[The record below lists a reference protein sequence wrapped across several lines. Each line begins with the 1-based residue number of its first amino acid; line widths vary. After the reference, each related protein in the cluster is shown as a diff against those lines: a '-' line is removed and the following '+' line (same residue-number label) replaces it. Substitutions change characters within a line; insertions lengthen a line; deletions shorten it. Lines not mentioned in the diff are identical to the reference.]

1 MTMLPIRVATFLMA
15 ITLIPVYTSAAES
28 TPQENAALPTGAPKT
43 LEIYPARIAFTG
55 PRDEQRIIVL
65 GIWGDGRKHDL
76 TRTATFTTTQA
87 KTATVDPTGVVRPIR
102 DGTTTLTVSY
112 QGTTVTVPVSVK
124 NASADQPVNFSTEVV
139 PILTRFG
146 CNSGGC
152 HGASLG
158 RGGFRLSLFGFDPD
172 FDYDQIVRSNEGRRV
187 VVSDPERSILLAK
200 PALVMEHGGGE
211 KLKLNGR
218 DYLRLRTWLEDG
230 APAPAKTDSEVSRIE
245 VFPKARILVP
255 GEQQQLAVTA
265 TWSDGRIEDVTHLT
279 QFDSLNDAV
288 AATNPNGLV
297 TARSA
302 GETHVM
308 ARFSGQ
314 AVVASFTLPY
324 AKIDNYP
331 ELPANNFIDQKL
343 ITKWK
348 DLGIVPS
355 PLASDADFLRR
366 LYLDAIGTLPTA
378 EEVQTFLTNADPKKR
393 EKAVDTVLARPEFVD
408 WWALK
413 WGDLL
418 RIDRQPL
425 QDKGMWS
432 FHNWVRGQLRD
443 NVPVDAFVR
452 DIVTAEGSTF
462 TNGPANFYKIGRNA
476 DDWAETASQVFLG
489 VRVQCAKCHTH
500 PFEKWTQADYY
511 GMTAF
516 FVRLGTKGSTEFGL
530 FGRESVVF
538 LRPGGEARHPRK
550 GVTVK
555 PKPFDGP
562 IMEDEFDRRLKLA
575 DWITTPE
582 NPFFARN
589 IVNRF
594 WGYLMGR
601 GLVEPLDDM
610 RATNPASNP
619 ELLDAL
625 AEDFVK
631 NKFDQKHLMRVIFN
645 SRAYQLSSQVI
656 PGNAADGAN
665 THFSRYTIKRLTAEQ
680 LADALDYATSTREK
694 YKGVP
699 LGTRAIQLPDTSYS
713 SYLMDTFGRPPRQV
727 VCECERTTKPNIAQ
741 ALHLLNGDFLNNK
754 IANKSGRIEK
764 LTKAKTPTGKAVEEL
779 YLVTLSRP
787 PSPDELAKATGWV
800 KSAATEK
807 DGLQDLLWVLINS
820 KEFLFVH

>member
-1 MTMLPIRVATFLMA
+1 MTVLPIRDVIGLLA
-15 ITLIPVYTSAAES
+15 IVLAPMLLRAAE
-28 TPQENAALPTGAPKT
+28 PALPPMGAPAS
-43 LEIYPARIAFTG
+43 LEVFPAHIAFTG
-55 PRDEQRIIVL
+55 PRDEQRLVVL
-65 GIWGDGRKHDL
+65 GNWADGTKRDL
-76 TRTATFTTTQA
+76 SRSAAFATAQVQ
-87 KTATVDPTGVVRPIR
+87 TATVDATGIVRPI
-102 DGTTTLTVSY
+102 GNGATTVTVSY
-112 QGTTVTVPVSVK
+112 QGTTARVPVTVQ
-124 NASADQPVNFSTEVV
+124 NATADQSVNFTTEVV

-152 HGASLG
+152 HGAALG

-187 VVSDPERSILLAK
+187 VVSDAERSILLAK

-211 KLKLNGR
+211 KLKLHSR
-218 DYLRLRTWLEDG
+218 EYLRLRTWLEDG
-230 APAPAKTDSEVSRIE
+230 APGPGKSDPEVVRIE
-245 VFPKARILVP
+245 VFPKARVLVP

-265 TWSDGRIEDVTHLT
+265 TWSDGRSEDVTPLT

-288 AATNPNGLV
+288 AATHPSGLV
-297 TARSA
+297 TGRTA

-324 AKIDNYP
+324 AKIDHYP
-331 ELPANNFIDQKL
+331 ALPANNYIDEKL

-348 DLGIVPS
+348 ELGITPS
-355 PLASDADFLRR
+355 PLASDTDFLRR

-378 EEVQTFLTNADPKKR
+378 EEVRAFLADKDPKKR
-393 EKAVDTVLARPEFVD
+393 EKAVDAVLTRPEFVD

-425 QDKGMWS
+425 RDKGMWS

-443 NVPVDAFVR
+443 GVPIDTFVR
-452 DIVTAEGSTF
+452 EIVTAEGSTF

-511 GMTAF
+511 GMAAF
-516 FVRLGTKGSTEFGL
+516 FIRLGTKNSTEFGL
-530 FGRESVVF
+530 FGRESVVY
-538 LRPGGEARHPRK
+538 LRPNGEARHPRK

-562 IMEDEFDRRLKLA
+562 VMEDEFDRRQKLA
-575 DWITTPE
+575 EWITTPD

-625 AEDFVK
+625 AADFVQH
-631 NKFDQKHLMRVIFN
+631 KFDQKHLMRTIFN
-645 SRAYQLSSQVI
+645 SRAYQLSSQVT

-680 LADALDYATSTREK
+680 LADALDYATGTREK

-699 LGTRAIQLPDTSYS
+699 LGTRAIQLPDTSYA

-754 IANKSGRIEK
+754 IAEKSGRV
-764 LTKAKTPTGKAVEEL
+764 AKIVQAKIPTEQAVAEL
-779 YLVTLSRP
+779 YIVTLSRA

-800 KSAATEK
+800 KSAGSITT
-807 DGLQDLLWVLINS
+807 GLQDLLWVLINS